1 MKRNMALEWIKASYS
16 DIVVLRKIADD
27 EFITH
32 MTAFHSQQSVE
43 KALKAILEF
52 HNKDIPKK
60 HDVQMLKDLVIQ
72 YISIENEDI
81 LEDLNSLYLDSR
93 YPSSFG
99 LLPNGKPTL
108 IEAKEFYEFA
118 LDIFNRVCK
127 LLKINKEEIKS

>member
-1 MKRNMALEWIKASYS
+1 MKQNVVLDWIKASYS
-16 DIVVLRKIADD
+16 DIIVLRKIVDD

-60 HDVQMLKDLVIQ
+60 HDLLMLKDLVTQ
-72 YISIENEDI
+72 YIAIDDEDI
-81 LEDLNSLYLDSR
+81 LDDLNSLYLDSR

-108 IEAKEFYEFA
+108 TEAKEFYEFA
-118 LDIFNRVCK
+118 LDIFNKVCR
-127 LLKINKEEIKS
+127 LLKINQEEIES